1 MRTQTFT
8 APPPVSGARHSTT
21 QPRRGRPA
29 RGTALAYA
37 PMRYA
42 GPGRSAALV
51 LAALLLGVPGRAAEQ
66 VLTLDP
72 AATTIEW
79 TLGATLHTVV
89 GRAPLVAG
97 VVRFDAERGTASG
110 EIAVDAT
117 SASTGLALRDR
128 TMHRDVL
135 ESARH
140 PRIVYRAERLRVL
153 RRDAAHAE
161 VELEGVLDLHGEQ
174 HALVLPARVEAR
186 GGRVAI
192 EAGFRVPYVEW
203 GMRDPS
209 TFLLRVDTF
218 VDVKVRSE
226 GAIAAP

>member
-128 TMHRDVL
+128 TMHREVL
-135 ESARH
+135 ESDRH
-140 PRIVYRAERLRVL
+140 PRIVFRAERLRVL
-153 RRDAAHAE
+153 RRDAASAE
-161 VELEGVLDLHGEQ
+161 IELEGRLDLHGRELP
-174 HALVLPARVEAR
+174 LVIPARLAAS
-186 GGRVAI
+186 GGRI
-192 EAGFRVPYVEW
+192 EIDARFRVAYVDW
-203 GMRDPS
+203 GIPDPS
-209 TFLLRVDTF
+209 TFLLRVDRF
-218 VDVKVRSE
+218 VDVTVRAE
-226 GAIAAP
+226 GRLR